1 MSRLLPLRD
10 LIVQK
15 PRPETTL
22 SLIRS
27 FRQQAATMVE
37 DYVFT
42 DTIRSHFLRILETV
56 ATGRGQGFW
65 VQAEYGAGKTHFLAA
80 LAALLANTSED
91 FWKLVPDDEV
101 RQFARRLQSTRLFPV
116 IVSLRGMGQ
125 ADAFSGRSLLD
136 VLLEE
141 GFQPALVQAGIE
153 GVVQVTSADDYMT
166 WLEQTAKSIRE
177 DVDVY
182 VRSKTGK
189 TATAYRETEGVGAL
203 AELVAAY
210 CRQHAIHPQI
220 ATGVKDRL
228 AHIYRQLLRL
238 PGTPYNGL
246 LVVID
251 EYEGWERTHPAPQ
264 ARAHDEDV
272 LETLAYLLPRDLG
285 YQVFTIVASQ
295 SSAPAKLRGGA
306 AGDRFINIP
315 LLATNNEHDYD
326 IIISRRVRA
335 INDYRLPE
343 LGEYYEH
350 YRRTFEFAS
359 ALTAAEFRDIF
370 PFQPR
375 CFEVVRHITA
385 RDLPTARSGIT
396 VFHEVVSNDELLGRE
411 LLIRVADLLRS
422 PHLVNDCLHTPV
434 YAAAY
439 RSYTVACEAL
449 PTLELESS
457 DLVLAQAVL
466 DTLFLWY
473 LAYLE
478 APRSMNLRD
487 LAQATLTTSDF
498 LRAEDN
504 VAFVLGQMQPLR
516 QIRFENQQAS
526 FVPTADEGPAPMTI
540 FAEYRRRALADEYK
554 LLSTWSNSLFLTTK
568 DTGGSPG
575 AFASHVLDQPK
586 SFTLD
591 VCNLQYSG
599 EVIVASRWRIDLAAP
614 LPKEDTHF
622 RLVIL
627 TPDSAHDVDAGQ
639 LLDPRI
645 VVLAPAALNDDARRA
660 AADVAA
666 WSQMSDDYSAEKRS
680 GREAEAV
687 REWLTTQRTALFGN
701 LVASHLRLYQAGRVL
716 TRDGVAISAFNFG
729 QPAEDRRLAA
739 LIEPVVRAAY
749 PQLPVDWQRLRS
761 TLRTAEIA
769 RVFAG
774 YFAHNPG
781 TAEKAATRNFGVALG
796 LSSPDRPERFA
807 PQQVAVFDLI
817 EQMLQERKGGLQ
829 TWRIFEK
836 LASPPYGL
844 PHPLT
849 LLYLLAFVRHGNPRV
864 EITLKR
870 DHKLR
875 DANRAPFAGN
885 RITANNVVSLEFKSG
900 MERDFDLLIEAAGP
914 VWNDV
919 VGYAKEI
926 VADLRTTTDQS
937 EVERQNQRLRA
948 GLVQLAQEIAQT
960 RKNLDLLRLTLGGTL
975 PEEAV
980 DALDRLAMVAGAA
993 DAGYEAFFNHA
1004 SELYPATDALRED
1017 RRTLKRLKEVADNTA
1032 EITSV
1037 RAYLDKVRLR
1047 SADGELETDRA
1058 ALLGQM
1064 RMESLTAQP
1073 QLWSGLRS
1081 QFEQFRE
1088 RYRTAY
1094 QKHHRDT
1101 QSELTRLQESLADAS
1116 RRLAALALLN
1126 SVEELGEALGRD
1138 LPERYSA
1145 LMARVTPCSVDF
1157 RTLTLEAE
1165 PVCPQCQLSLTDAT
1179 PKSEVERFLRDLE
1192 HALRDQQRRLASEAI
1207 RRVLAR
1213 SDNNDVATFVQ
1224 VVQTANVTALVDVM
1238 NPDLAAFIRRLLAEE
1253 DVAAVKSNVLARFT
1267 TTYPTLEESA
1277 IDDAAATFKTLLR
1290 EAFAEARRAHPDKKT
1305 VRLTLR

>member
-27 FRQQAATMVE
+27 FRQQAAAMVE

-42 DTIRSHFLRILETV
+42 DTIRNHFLRILETV
-56 ATGRGQGFW
+56 ATGQGQGFW

-91 FWKLVPDDEV
+91 FWKLAPDDEV
-101 RQFARRLQSTRLFPV
+101 RQYARRLHSTRLFPV

-125 ADAFSGRSLLD
+125 TDAFSGRSLLD

-141 GFQPALVQAGIE
+141 GFQPALAQAGLD
-153 GVVQVTSADDYMT
+153 GAVQITSADDYMM
-166 WLEQTAKSIRE
+166 WLEQTAKSIRD
-177 DVDVY
+177 DVDAY
-182 VRSKTGK
+182 VRSKTGES
-189 TATAYRETEGVGAL
+189 AMGYRDDEGVAAL
-203 AELVAAY
+203 AELIAAY

-238 PGTPYNGL
+238 SGTPYNGL

-285 YQVFTIVASQ
+285 YQVYTIVASQ

-315 LLATNNEHDYD
+315 LLATNNERDYD

-335 INDYRLPE
+335 LNDYRMPE
-343 LGEYYEH
+343 IGEYYEY
-350 YRRTFEFAS
+350 YRRTFEFAG
-359 ALTAAEFRDIF
+359 AMTAAEFSDVF

-375 CFEVVRHITA
+375 CFEVARHITA

-396 VFHEVVSNDELLGRE
+396 VFYEVIGNDELLGRE
-411 LLIRVADLLRS
+411 LLVRVADLLRS

-434 YAAAY
+434 YVAAY

-449 PTLELESS
+449 PTLELDGS
-457 DLVLAQAVL
+457 DLTLAQAVL
-466 DTLFLWY
+466 DTLFLWH

-478 APRSMNLRD
+478 QPRTMSLKE

-504 VAFVLGQMQPLR
+504 VAYVLGQMQPLH

-526 FVPTADEGPAPMTI
+526 FVPTADDGPAPMTI
-540 FAEYRRRALADEYK
+540 FAEYRRRALADDYK
-554 LLSTWSNSLFLTTK
+554 LQTTWSSSLFMTTK
-568 DTGGSPG
+568 ETGGQPG
-575 AFASHVLDQPK
+575 AFANFVLDQPK
-586 SFTLD
+586 SYTFD

-599 EVIVASRWRIDLAAP
+599 EVIVASRWRPDLALS
-614 LPKEDTHF
+614 LPKEDIHF

-627 TPDSAHDVDAGQ
+627 TPDSADVGQ

-645 VVLAPAALNDDARRA
+645 VVLAPAPLTDEARRA

-666 WSQMSDDYSAEKRS
+666 WNQMNDDYSADKRS
-680 GREAEAV
+680 GREAETV
-687 REWLTTQRTALFGN
+687 RDWLATQRTALLSN
-701 LVASHLRLYQAGRVL
+701 LIGTHLRLYQAGRVV
-716 TRDGVAISAFNFG
+716 TRDGVAISAHDFG
-729 QPAEDRRLAA
+729 QPSEDRRLAA
-739 LIEPVVRAAY
+739 MIEPAVRAAY
-749 PQLPVDWQRLRS
+749 PQLPVEWQRLRS
-761 TLRTAEIA
+761 TLRTAEMA
-769 RVFAG
+769 RVFNG
-774 YFAHNPG
+774 YFARDPG
-781 TAEKAATRNFGVALG
+781 TAEKAATKNYGVALG

-807 PQQVAVFDLI
+807 PQQVAVFDRI
-817 EQMLQERKGGLQ
+817 EEMLRARKGELQ
-829 TWRIFEK
+829 TWRIFEA
-836 LASPPYGL
+836 LAAPPYGL

-849 LLYLLAFVRHGNPRV
+849 LLYLLAFVRHGDPRV

-870 DHKLR
+870 GHKLR
-875 DANRAPFAGN
+875 DAGRAPFVGN
-885 RITANNVVSLEFKSG
+885 RITANNVVALEFKSG
-900 MERDFDLLIEAAGP
+900 IERDFDLLMTAAGP

-919 VGYAKEI
+919 VGFAKEI
-926 VADLRTTTDQS
+926 VPDLRTTTDQS
-937 EVERQNQRLRA
+937 EVERQNQRLRD
-948 GLVQLAQEIAQT
+948 GLAQLGQEIAQT
-960 RKNLDLLRLTLGGTL
+960 RKNLDVLKRTLGGTL
-975 PEEAV
+975 PEEAANTLDHLVGLTSV
-980 DALDRLAMVAGAA
+980 DGD
-993 DAGYEAFFNHA
+993 YEQFFNA
-1004 SELYPATDALRED
+1004 VSETYTSPDALRDE
-1017 RRTLKRLKEVADNTA
+1017 RRALKRLKELADNA
-1032 EITSV
+1032 ADITDV
-1037 RAYLDKVRLR
+1037 RSYLDRLRLR
-1047 SADGELETDRA
+1047 SSDVELETDRT

-1064 RMESLTAQP
+1064 RLENLTSQP
-1073 QLWSGLRS
+1073 QLWSSLLS
-1081 QFEQFRE
+1081 QFDQFRD
-1088 RYRTAY
+1088 RYRTTY

-1101 QSELTRLQESLADAS
+1101 QTELGRLQEQLADAP
-1116 RRLAALALLN
+1116 RRLDALALLN
-1126 SVEELGEALGRD
+1126 NVEELGDARGRD
-1138 LPERYSA
+1138 LAQRYAA
-1145 LMARVTPCSVDF
+1145 LAPRITPCSVDF
-1157 RTLTLEAE
+1157 RTLKLDAE
-1165 PVCPQCQLSLTDAT
+1165 PLCTQCQLTLADAA
-1179 PKSEVERFLRDLE
+1179 PKQDVEKFERELE
-1192 HALRDQQRRLASEAI
+1192 LALRDQQRRLASEAI

-1213 SDNNDVATFVQ
+1213 SDSHDMATFVQ

-1238 NPDLAAFIRRLLAEE
+1238 SAELADFIRRLLAEE
-1253 DVAAVKSNVLARFT
+1253 DAAAVRTNVLARFVDA
-1267 TTYPTLEESA
+1267 YPTLEENN
-1277 IDDAAATFKTLLR
+1277 IEAATAQFKEMLR
-1290 EAFAEARRAHPDKKT
+1290 EAFEEARRAHPDKKT